1 MIRLNQVGFNRGTAK
16 ILTGI
21 TLDIPELQRTVL
33 LGRSGSGKSTLL
45 RLVNRLLEITSG
57 SITLNQ
63 KPLQDI
69 DPLTLRRSIGF
80 VSQNLGLFPHWT
92 ARHQIAR
99 FHHHTDSV
107 EALAASIGLDT
118 TLLDRYP
125 HQLSGGQQQRVAIAR
140 ALASNPPLLMLDEP
154 FSALD
159 PILRRE
165 MQDLILT
172 LDKTIIFVTHD
183 LREAMRLGHQLV
195 FLRDGNI
202 VFSGPP
208 QDLQK
213 SDDSEVKAYLRTL
226 DQ

>member
-1 MIRLNQVGFNRGTAK
+1 MIHFNQVSFNRGTTR
-16 ILTGI
+16 ILSGI
-21 TLDIPELQRTVL
+21 SLEIPPNQRTVL

-45 RLVNRLLEITSG
+45 RLINRLLETSSG

-63 KPLQDI
+63 KPIEEI
-69 DPLTLRRSIGF
+69 DPLTLRLSIGF

-92 ARHQIAR
+92 ARQQITR
-99 FHHHTDSV
+99 FHHHKDSV
-107 EALAASIGLDT
+107 ETLAASIGLDS

-140 ALASNPPLLMLDEP
+140 ALASNPPLLLLDEP

-195 FLRDGNI
+195 FLRDGKI

-208 QDLQK
+208 QGLQ
-213 SDDSEVKAYLRTL
+213 SSNDTEVQAYLRTL
-226 DQ
+226 NQ

>member
-1 MIRLNQVGFNRGTAK
+1 
-16 ILTGI
+16 
-21 TLDIPELQRTVL
+21 
-33 LGRSGSGKSTLL
+33 
-45 RLVNRLLEITSG
+45 
-57 SITLNQ
+57 
-63 KPLQDI
+63 
-69 DPLTLRRSIGF
+69 
-80 VSQNLGLFPHWT
+80 
-92 ARHQIAR
+92 
-99 FHHHTDSV
+99 
-107 EALAASIGLDT
+107 
-118 TLLDRYP
+118 
-125 HQLSGGQQQRVAIAR
+125 
-140 ALASNPPLLMLDEP
+140 
-154 FSALD
+154 
-159 PILRRE
+159 

>member
-1 MIRLNQVGFNRGTAK
+1 MILFNQVEFNRGTTR
-16 ILTGI
+16 ILSGI
-21 TLDIPELQRTVL
+21 SLEIPPNQRTVL

-45 RLVNRLLEITSG
+45 RLINRLLNPSSG

-63 KPLQDI
+63 IPLETL

-92 ARHQIAR
+92 ARQQITR
-99 FHHHTDSV
+99 FHHHKANV
-107 EALAASIGLDT
+107 ETLATSIGLDS

-172 LDKTIIFVTHD
+172 LNKTIIFVTHD

-195 FLRDGNI
+195 FLRDGKI
-202 VFSGPP
+202 VFNGPP
-208 QDLQK
+208 QHLHT
-213 SDDSEVKAYLRTL
+213 SNDSEVQAYLRSL
-226 DQ
+226 EQ

>member
-1 MIRLNQVGFNRGTAK
+1 MILFNQVAFNRGPTS
-16 ILTGI
+16 ILSNI
-21 TLDIPELQRTVL
+21 TLEIPPNQRTVL

-45 RLVNRLLEITSG
+45 RLINRLLATSSG

-63 KPLQDI
+63 KPLEEI

-92 ARHQIAR
+92 ARQQITR

-107 EALAASIGLDT
+107 ETLATSIGLNKA
-118 TLLDRYP
+118 LLDRYP
-125 HQLSGGQQQRVAIAR
+125 HQLVAIAR
-140 ALASNPPLLMLDEP
+140 ALASNPPLLLLDEP

-172 LDKTIIFVTHD
+172 LNKTIIFVTHD

-195 FLRDGNI
+195 FLRDGKI

-208 QDLQK
+208 NNLQ
-213 SDDSEVKAYLRTL
+213 SSNDTEVQAYLRTL
-226 DQ
+226 NQ

>member
-1 MIRLNQVGFNRGTAK
+1 MILLNQVAFNRGTAS
-16 ILTGI
+16 ILAGI
-21 TLDIPELQRTVL
+21 TLEVPPNQRTVL

-45 RLVNRLLEITSG
+45 RLINRLLQTSSG
-57 SITLNQ
+57 SITFNQ
-63 KPLQDI
+63 KPLAEI

-92 ARHQIAR
+92 ARQQITR
-99 FHHHTDSV
+99 FHHHKDSV
-107 EALAASIGLDT
+107 ESLAASIGLDS

-165 MQDLILT
+165 MQDLILA

-183 LREAMRLGHQLV
+183 LREAMRLGHKLV
-195 FLRDGNI
+195 FLRDGKI

-208 QDLQK
+208 HELQ
-213 SDDSEVKAYLRTL
+213 SSNDTEVQAYLRTL
-226 DQ
+226 NQ